1 MADICFSPSEQD
13 KQGQTDFSLNYS
25 RRYGT
30 EPARCHVWVG
40 GYKTGNPQSF
50 PHRKGYTT
58 PLGVL
63 GLF

>member
-1 MADICFSPSEQD
+1 MDEIAIN
-13 KQGQTDFSLNYS
+13 LNYS

-30 EPARCHVWVG
+30 EPARCHVWAG
-40 GYKTGNPQSF
+40 SYKTGNPQSF

-58 PLGVL
+58 PLGAL